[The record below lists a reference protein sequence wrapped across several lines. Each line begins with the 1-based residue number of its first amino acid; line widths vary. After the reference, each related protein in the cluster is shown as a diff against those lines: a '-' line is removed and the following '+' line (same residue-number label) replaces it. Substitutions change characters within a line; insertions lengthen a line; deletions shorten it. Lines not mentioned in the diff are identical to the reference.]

1 MLALFSHPSLGVL
14 LLRFLAITFLDFL
27 PIHFFSHPAQ
37 QEKKKNNTLQ
47 ALYFG
52 NSSHRTWHVPQSK
65 MTERYRNT
73 EWDWLY
79 QFSIFNLKNKTV
91 FHLIVTIMGQLQR
104 HYPAHLFMNS
114 SNNLLCKETLTPIQ
128 LSLKLLWE
136 VMHCFSCFYL
146 CVNCYADT
154 DLCQ

>member
-27 PIHFFSHPAQ
+27 PIHFFSHPTQ
-37 QEKKKNNTLQ
+37 QQKKKITLCRLCTLVTQ
-47 ALYFG
+47 AIGLDMC
-52 NSSHRTWHVPQSK
+52 HRVRWR
-65 MTERYRNT
+65 RYGNT

-91 FHLIVTIMGQLQR
+91 FHPTVTTMGQVQW
-104 HYPAHLFMNS
+104 HCPAHLFMNS